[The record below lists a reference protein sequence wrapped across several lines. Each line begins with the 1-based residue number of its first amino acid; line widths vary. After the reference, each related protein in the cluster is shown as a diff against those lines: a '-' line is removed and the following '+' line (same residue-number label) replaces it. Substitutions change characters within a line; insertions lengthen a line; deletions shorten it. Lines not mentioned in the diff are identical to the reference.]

1 MIWGLVLAGGRS
13 TRMGR
18 DKATLVVGGNG
29 ERLVDRVVAAA
40 TGALRAA
47 GERAPRVLVS
57 GAVEGHECV
66 LDATAGLGPV
76 AGIAAALDLALGE
89 RARPTHLLALPV
101 DLPNVTAGALA
112 PIVARTGA
120 PAAHYVETVLPA
132 LLRVD
137 EPTRAV
143 VREVLAAEGRERSVT
158 QLLAR
163 LGAEAIPLDPA
174 HARALANVN
183 TPEELR
189 DALSTSAP
197 RTAGGGR
204 T

>member
-76 AGIAAALDLALGE
+76 AGIAAALDLALGG

-112 PIVARTGA
+112 PLMGIQGMV
-120 PAAHYVETVLPA
+120 
-132 LLRVD
+132 
-137 EPTRAV
+137 TRKGWNG
-143 VREVLAAEGRERSVT
+143 EVWGENQKINV
-158 QLLAR
+158 
-163 LGAEAIPLDPA
+163 AEAIRIYTLNGAHCSFEEQLKGSITPGKLADYVVLASDP
-174 HARALANVN
+174 HTVDPN
-183 TPEELR
+183 TIKDIKIVR
-189 DALSTSAP
+189 TV
-197 RTAGGGR
+197 TAG
-204 T
+204 

>member
-1 MIWGLVLAGGRS
+1 
-13 TRMGR
+13 
-18 DKATLVVGGNG
+18 
-29 ERLVDRVVAAA
+29 
-40 TGALRAA
+40 
-47 GERAPRVLVS
+47 
-57 GAVEGHECV
+57 
-66 LDATAGLGPV
+66 
-76 AGIAAALDLALGE
+76 
-89 RARPTHLLALPV
+89 
-101 DLPNVTAGALA
+101 
-112 PIVARTGA
+112 
-120 PAAHYVETVLPA
+120 
-132 LLRVD
+132 
-137 EPTRAV
+137 V